1 MINNQSTGPIIII
14 SDFSKLSSLELSLTL
29 FYMGFLGVGN
39 AWGGAESARPFQN
52 VCKAYL
58 SYEIDVEQLFSA
70 LLLDTNSLRGQ
81 NYHFG

>member
-1 MINNQSTGPIIII
+1 M
-14 SDFSKLSSLELSLTL
+14 
-29 FYMGFLGVGN
+29 
-39 AWGGAESARPFQN
+39 GGAESAHPLQN
-52 VCKAYL
+52 VFKAYL